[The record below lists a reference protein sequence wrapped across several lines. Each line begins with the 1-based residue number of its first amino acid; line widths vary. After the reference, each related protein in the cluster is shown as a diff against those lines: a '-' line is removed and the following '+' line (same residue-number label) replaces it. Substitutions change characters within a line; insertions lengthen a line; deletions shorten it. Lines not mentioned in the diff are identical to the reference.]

1 MYNKEYAKLFN
12 NVLIMVIIYGFIVG
26 GIIDMFNIDLS
37 HTDFVK
43 QLEGFI
49 PAIKSLHVNNK
60 HPALAISLW
69 AVLLISIIPITF
81 FSILYFREKI
91 IERLS
96 LGFIIYVFSFFFLF
110 FYVGYYGLRD
120 SLPPENSSQSY
131 HLIHLT
137 KSGTIF
143 YINLLMICIIYSTA
157 SVFGVFLKLIRNK

>member
-12 NVLIMVIIYGFIVG
+12 KVLIMVTIYGFVVG

-43 QLEGFI
+43 QLEGIF
-49 PAIKSLHVNNK
+49 PAIQMLHINNK

-69 AVLLISIIPITF
+69 SVLLISIIPVTF

-96 LGFIIYVFSFFFLF
+96 LLLIIYMFLLVFLF
-110 FYVGYYGLRD
+110 VYVGYYGLRD

-143 YINLLMICIIYSTA
+143 YISLLMICIIFSTA
-157 SVFGVFLKLIRNK
+157 SVFGVFFKLIRNK